1 MAQLIVGISL
11 GILVTALTTNFFGLK
26 PHKEETRQA
35 WERRV
40 LAELS
45 IYTVTMWMLLLVN
58 VLMPVY
64 MLYISYSVVRIIVL
78 AWESHRLD
86 KNA

>member
-1 MAQLIVGISL
+1 MAQLIIGVSL

-26 PHKEETRQA
+26 PHKKETRPE

-86 KNA
+86 RNV